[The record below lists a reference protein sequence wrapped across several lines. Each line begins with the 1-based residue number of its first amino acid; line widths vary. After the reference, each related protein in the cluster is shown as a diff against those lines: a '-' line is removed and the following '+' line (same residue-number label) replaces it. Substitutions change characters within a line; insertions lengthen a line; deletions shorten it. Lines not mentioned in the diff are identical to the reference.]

1 MKFINYT
8 REHANEIANT
18 GFNRDYPKS
27 LIGKFDKPERF
38 EREGWSYTLM
48 DEDKVIYVGGIH
60 PLWQGVGEVWFVG
73 SAHLNK
79 MPVKYIRAFKKKSY
93 ELINEHNIIRLQA
106 PIRKEFKT
114 AKRFVEWWGLKEEGL
129 MKKYFDNHDYYMM
142 GWTR

>member
-60 PLWQGVGEVWFVG
+60 PLWQGVGEV
-73 SAHLNK
+73 SDK
-79 MPVKYIRAFKKKSY
+79 ID
-93 ELINEHNIIRLQA
+93 RLAAGDVCRQFFDVSFNF
-106 PIRKEFKT
+106 PPH
-114 AKRFVEWWGLKEEGL
+114 GLHHRCGKGGV
-129 MKKYFDNHDYYMM
+129 DQ
-142 GWTR
+142 TS